1 MHICLDLAFCHRDN
15 DRPAQPKTTLA
26 SIRVQRSVRRAS
38 FIACH
43 LLFRRSRYRY
53 FEHLPDYEDDCC
65 ATTLI
70 DLTNR
75 SSRQRAGVL
84 LRFQMIKTLQPAVT
98 RALARR
104 G

>member
-1 MHICLDLAFCHRDN
+1 MVYWQTVDAV
-15 DRPAQPKTTLA
+15 K
-26 SIRVQRSVRRAS
+26 
-38 FIACH
+38 
-43 LLFRRSRYRY
+43 
-53 FEHLPDYEDDCC
+53 
-65 ATTLI
+65 

-84 LRFQMIKTLQPAVT
+84 LRFQMIKTLQPAAS